1 MIELFGF
8 PLSTIF
14 QGGTLVAMLTLL
26 AIVGRAW
33 IVGIPER
40 LRVANEGKITAAS
53 ELSERYKAWR
63 VEVHGLKN
71 DLMVVA
77 KRQADCDKALAEAHS
92 VNRHN
97 EVQMR
102 TMLFLI
108 RLLIKELERLA
119 PDSPI
124 IAQAKITLEQFGHF
138 IPDPNKS
145 DVLNTAEAAVEDAR
159 QTLSSTKDTCE
170 EVKRAEDN

>member
-1 MIELFGF
+1 MIEAFGF
-8 PLSTIF
+8 PLGTVF

-40 LRVANEGKITAAS
+40 LRVANEGRVTAAA
-53 ELSERYKAWR
+53 ELAERYKAWR

-71 DLMVVA
+71 DLGVVA
-77 KRQADCDKALAEAHS
+77 AKQVACDKALVEAHS

-97 EVQMR
+97 QSQMS

-108 RLLIKELERLA
+108 RLLIRELERLA
-119 PDSPI
+119 PDSVI
-124 IAQAKITLEQFGHF
+124 VQQAKITLEQLGHEPF
-138 IPDPNKS
+138 SPDKS
-145 DVLNTAEAAVEDAR
+145 TAVLAAEHTVEVAKVAV
-159 QTLSSTKDTCE
+159 K
-170 EVKRAEDN
+170 EVKQAENGDTL